1 MVAMDLVRATMV
13 GLVVASA
20 CGGTGGGDGSGDG
33 SGGSSSA
40 STHGDDSSAG
50 GSCVEGCPAGSDCVD
65 GTCVPWCDCAD
76 PCNCGCA
83 VAADDCPSIECS
95 VDGDCGEGQVC
106 LDGLCNPAPPDC
118 ASRPQPGPAEPLALG
133 EGDGVVTALAFV
145 EIDAG
150 APQLLVA
157 RGDAVL
163 AASDTTV
170 TPLLTAG
177 PVQRL
182 AAADLD
188 GDGVAELAVAG
199 IAPAPTLQVFR
210 RDADGT
216 TWTAFHEDALG
227 GHAIDVLVF
236 GDHDGDGMIDLL
248 VQTEAGIS
256 SLPGLGGGGL
266 ADAVALGAAQAQG
279 RMAAGDFDGDGSV
292 DLAYPVAMGY
302 GIIVGGAGGEAGLE
316 GVGAASPSVG
326 MFADDFDGDGVV
338 DLLDVRADAN
348 LRLWDPAFGSRGN
361 ADDFDL
367 TDVVHVGVA
376 RIDSNE
382 RADVFAIASDGSLAT
397 RFGWDVRPELEL
409 VPLACDEVDAS
420 LTPPSVVAVGR
431 DADGVLWLATSDG
444 STVERR
450 RW

>member
-1 MVAMDLVRATMV
+1 MDLVRATMV

-177 PVQRL
+177 PVQRF

-397 RFGWDVRPELEL
+397 RFGWDVRPELER